1 LKIAIIS
8 DIHGN
13 LEALLAVLKDIG
25 HQEVERVACLGDC
38 VGYGADPGPV
48 LQVLRSEEIP
58 SILGNHEEAV
68 YDDSVVEWFNPQARA
83 AIERT
88 RELLSDHEIESFKTW
103 PRTVDIHGALGVH
116 GFPPRSVETYLFE
129 VPRARV
135 AEVLDSLPQTLCF
148 VGHTHTLQMVA
159 WDGERVR
166 NYRLSE
172 GLLTLDDARYIVNV
186 GSVGQPRDG
195 DNRAKYVIWDT
206 ENKTLEIRYVAYNIS
221 RAAQKILDAGMPEI
235 CAKRLW

>member
-25 HQEVERVACLGDC
+25 HQRVERVACLGDC
-38 VGYGADPGPV
+38 VGYGADPGAV

-58 SILGNHEEAV
+58 CILGNHEEAA
-68 YDDSVVEWFNPQARA
+68 YDEAVVEWFNPQARA

-88 RELLSDHEIESFKTW
+88 RELLSDHEIEAFKYW
-103 PRTVDIHGALGVH
+103 PRTMEVEGALCVH

-135 AEVLDSLPQTLCF
+135 AEVLEELPQSLCF
-148 VGHTHTLQMVA
+148 VGHTHTLQMIA

-172 GLLTLDDARYIVNV
+172 GTLALEDAKYIVNV

-195 DNRAKYVIWDT
+195 DNRAKYVIWDL
-206 ENKTLEIRYVAYNIS
+206 ENQNLEIRYVAYNIA
-221 RAAQKILDAGMPEI
+221 RASQKILDVGMPDI